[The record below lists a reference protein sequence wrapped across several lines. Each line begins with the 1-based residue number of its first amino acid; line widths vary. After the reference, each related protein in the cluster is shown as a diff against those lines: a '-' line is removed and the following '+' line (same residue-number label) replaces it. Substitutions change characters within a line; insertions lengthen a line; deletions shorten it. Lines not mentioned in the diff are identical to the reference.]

1 MANSL
6 EVRCPLVDHRLIEFA
21 ATVPSEMKMK
31 GFRGKW
37 LLRKALADLLP
48 REILYRRKRGF
59 SIPHAR
65 WLRGELRP
73 MLRDTLSSSR
83 FCDRGLFRREAVLR
97 LMNEHEGGQVDHGL
111 RLWNLLWLELW
122 FQTFVD
128 ER

>member
-1 MANSL
+1 
-6 EVRCPLVDHRLIEFA
+6 
-21 ATVPSEMKMK
+21 MK

-37 LLRKALADLLP
+37 LLRKALGDPLP

-59 SIPHAR
+59 SIPHSR

-73 MLRDTLSSSR
+73 MLRDTLSAAR
-83 FCDRGLFRREAVLR
+83 VYQRGFLNRAAVER
-97 LMNEHEGGQVDHGL
+97 LMDEHDSGRIDHGL

-128 ER
+128 PPGGRAG